1 MRSRHFNNS
10 FMKILLVAFIESG
23 PVTALLIGFGLFVV
37 VGIAIILT
45 YQYRKR
51 RRREARSFWGYF
63 DD

>member
-1 MRSRHFNNS
+1 
-10 FMKILLVAFIESG
+10 MKILLVAFIESG